1 MGSVG
6 KLKWVLLSVFLF
18 LYTPIAVLIVMSFN
32 SSKIPFKWQG
42 FSTRWYTEL
51 FDNELVLQGL
61 RNTLIVGF
69 SVTILSTVLGVLL
82 AIGITRYAKSSLL
95 EAVALAPAI
104 VPDLALAI
112 GLLALFTAI
121 SLPLGLTTV
130 ILSHTIFCMA
140 FVAAIVRSRLLQMD
154 PSLEEAAFD
163 LGDSQRGIF
172 FRVTVPNLMPA
183 IIAGAL
189 LSFTL
194 SIDEFVITFFTNGPT
209 TPTLPMVIYSMVRF
223 GVTPEINALASLVL
237 LVSLIIVVVSL
248 RRVKVSDS
256 F

>member
-6 KLKWVLLSVFLF
+6 KLKWLLLAIFLF
-18 LYTPIAVLIVMSFN
+18 LYTPILVLIVMSFN
-32 SSKIPFKWQG
+32 SSKIPFQWQG
-42 FSTRWYTEL
+42 FSTKWYGEL
-51 FDNELVLQGL
+51 FNNQLVLEGL
-61 RNTLIVGF
+61 RNTLIVGI
-69 SVTILSTVLGVLL
+69 STTILSTVLGVLL
-82 AIGITRYAKSSLL
+82 AIGITRYAKSSIL

-112 GLLALFTAI
+112 GLLAFFTAI
-121 SLPLGLTTV
+121 TMPLGLTTV

-140 FVAAIVRSRLLQMD
+140 FVAAIVRSRLLQID
-154 PSLEEAAFD
+154 PALEEAAFD
-163 LGDSQRGIF
+163 LGDSARGTF
-172 FRVTVPNLMPA
+172 FRITVPNLMPA

-223 GVTPEINALASLVL
+223 GVTPEINALATLVL
-237 LVSLIIVVVSL
+237 LASIVIVLVSL
-248 RRVKVSDS
+248 RKVKVSDS
-256 F
+256 L

>member
-82 AIGITRYAKSSLL
+82 AIGITRYAK
-95 EAVALAPAI
+95 
-104 VPDLALAI
+104 
-112 GLLALFTAI
+112 
-121 SLPLGLTTV
+121 
-130 ILSHTIFCMA
+130 
-140 FVAAIVRSRLLQMD
+140 
-154 PSLEEAAFD
+154 
-163 LGDSQRGIF
+163 
-172 FRVTVPNLMPA
+172 
-183 IIAGAL
+183 
-189 LSFTL
+189 
-194 SIDEFVITFFTNGPT
+194 
-209 TPTLPMVIYSMVRF
+209 
-223 GVTPEINALASLVL
+223 
-237 LVSLIIVVVSL
+237 
-248 RRVKVSDS
+248 
-256 F
+256 